1 MSSNFFY
8 DIPSSVYHHL
18 MNSTNNGGMS
28 FSILQYNLLF
38 SIYAFPNI
46 ILPFV
51 SGILIDKIF
60 GLNFGI
66 IFFSWILFFSGIVFL
81 ISYLLKSTTLYFA
94 QILMICSRFIFGLG
108 GESLCAINDAFLD
121 KWFSGMEIS
130 FAFGLIISFQRIASA
145 GSDLL

>member
-66 IFFSWILFFSGIVFL
+66 IFFS
-81 ISYLLKSTTLYFA
+81 
-94 QILMICSRFIFGLG
+94 
-108 GESLCAINDAFLD
+108 
-121 KWFSGMEIS
+121 
-130 FAFGLIISFQRIASA
+130 
-145 GSDLL
+145 